1 MSAFVMGAWAETG
14 LRPAWKKSR
23 GIQRALADLLA
34 QAGARRLLDGGE
46 RLITIYDV
54 CDICGRQIEGDHK
67 RVVLTSRELGTTRCL
82 CEACAAKLDTSP
94 ADQVGKICRVE
105 K

>member
-1 MSAFVMGAWAETG
+1 MEG
-14 LRPAWKKSR
+14 K
-23 GIQRALADLLA
+23 
-34 QAGARRLLDGGE
+34 

-67 RVVLTSRELGTTRCL
+67 RLVLTSRELGTTRCL
-82 CEACAAKLDTSP
+82 CDACAAKLDSQP
-94 ADQVGKICRVE
+94 ADPVGKICRVE

>member
-1 MSAFVMGAWAETG
+1 MRGRPGG
-14 LRPAWKKSR
+14 LSSPAWKKSR